1 MMNER
6 LISFD
11 LKADFGFFKK
21 PDINDTYLTYNML
34 HKPALLGILGAIIG
48 LKGFEQNKRLPDYY
62 TLLKHVKIGIKPLET
77 DNGNFLKCFIE
88 YNNATGMAS
97 KEEGGILQVREQT
110 LVHPAYRCFLLL
122 NDGNETER
130 ILYDYL
136 KSYHAEFLPYM
147 GKNDFSAWW
156 DNFIEYT
163 SFSRFSYDRNYRIDS
178 IFRNSEV
185 RVSDFIASAG
195 RGRGNRANSQSMYI
209 YIEKLPVSFNEELFQ
224 YEYGDFVYSPNV
236 TFDKET
242 KFSDSDFYVVKENR
256 VIELF

>member
-1 MMNER
+1 MINER

-21 PDINDTYLTYNML
+21 PDINDAYLTYNML

-77 DNGNFLKCFIE
+77 DNGNFLKCFIG
-88 YNNATGMAS
+88 YNN
-97 KEEGGILQVREQT
+97 GGILQVKEQT
-110 LVHPAYRCFLLL
+110 LIQPAYRCFLLL
-122 NDGNETER
+122 TDEDETER

-136 KSYHAEFLPYM
+136 KSYRAEFLPYM

-163 SFSRFSYDRNYRIDS
+163 GFSRFNYDRNYRIDS
-178 IFRNSEV
+178 IFRKSGV
-185 RVSDFIASAG
+185 KASDLIPKAG
-195 RGRGNRANSQSMYI
+195 SGRGNRANNQSVYI
-209 YIEKLPVSFNEELFQ
+209 YFENLPISFHEELFQ

-236 TFDKET
+236 TFSKDT
-242 KFSDSDFYVVKENR
+242 KFSDGDFYVVEENQ